1 MIKLQSTSNLKVPAA
16 MVKGKI
22 YDESGEEVKLK
33 KSFKISKKLE
43 PFYTG
48 GDLKLSPDQ
57 NFLFCLCENLVKVV
71 EISTGQAVQCFGN
84 EEDAAI
90 TICGNNDVLF
100 SAHRASLLIKQWKWK
115 GNGEGEP
122 LVRSFK
128 AHPVPVTS
136 MSMDST
142 SSLLGSGATDGVV
155 RVWDIENNYCT
166 HQFKGSKGVVTL
178 LQFHPKK
185 LHLFSS
191 ADDLLIKVWDL
202 ETSTLIHNL
211 KGHVSPVTSLVFPT
225 DTTMISGGRDK
236 VLVTWD
242 ISSGALKETLP
253 VFEVI
258 EGMALCGGRVV
269 TAGDKGVLRA
279 WDKTSNKCVQLQ
291 DTPALKREFV
301 NLVPYKTGVLAVTFD
316 QNILVYNKD
325 LEVEK
330 NLIGYNDEIID
341 IKPAMEG
348 HLALATNSEQ
358 IRIINSE
365 TLATTVLSGHTG
377 TVLSID
383 TNPEHD
389 LLASSSKDNT
399 VIIWKCEDSCY
410 RQVATCTGHT
420 SAVSGVAWSHLPENI
435 FLVSVSSDLTLKLWQ
450 PAKGNI
456 QKLHKTKCVYTV
468 KAHEKDINCV
478 TVSPNDKFIIT
489 GSLDKTA
496 KVWSADKGNL
506 LGVLRGHKRGI
517 WSARF
522 SPVDQCVLT
531 SSGDALIKLWRLSD
545 YSCIR
550 TYEGHSASVLNC
562 QFTSLGRQIV
572 SCCADGL
579 IKLWDTQT
587 SECVTTLDGHT
598 DKCWALMATED
609 SIISGAAD
617 SLLCFW
623 KDVTAEEEEEEIREE
638 QVQCEQQQELR
649 NLLFDGKLAAA
660 FALSLALNMPY
671 KCLGVAQK
679 ILELDDGS
687 SQLRSLIENL
697 QMDQIESLLEYLA
710 TWNTNSKHTI
720 IAQNVLF
727 ALLSSSQSQSFAS
740 NSKLRVH
747 WEALI
752 PYTERH
758 FERLTKLQQQAT
770 FLQYTWDRMKLSE
783 V

>member
-1 MIKLQSTSNLKVPAA
+1 

-22 YDESGEEVKLK
+22 FDDSGTEVKMK
-33 KSFKISKKLE
+33 KSFKIDKKLE

-48 GDLKLSPDQ
+48 GGLHLSPDQ
-57 NFLFCLCENLVKVV
+57 EYLFCHCENLVKVV
-71 EISTGQAVQCFGN
+71 EISTGQAVQCFGD

-90 TICGNNDVLF
+90 TICGNNELLF
-100 SAHRASLLIKQWKWK
+100 TAHRASLLIKQWKWK
-115 GNGEGEP
+115 SSGDEA

-142 SSLLGSGATDGVV
+142 YSLLASGATDSVI

-178 LQFHPKK
+178 LQFHPNK

-191 ADDLLIKVWDL
+191 SDDLLVKIWDL
-202 ETSTLIHNL
+202 ETSTLIHDL
-211 KGHVSPVTSLVFPT
+211 KGHVSPVTSLVFPSET
-225 DTTMISGGRDK
+225 AMISGGRDK
-236 VLVTWD
+236 VLNTWD
-242 ISSGALKETLP
+242 LTSGKLKETLP

-258 EGMALCGGRVV
+258 EGMALCEELVV

-279 WDKTSNKCVQLQ
+279 WDKASNKCVQQQ
-291 DTPALKREFV
+291 DPPALKREFV
-301 NLVPYKTGVLAVTFD
+301 NLISYKSGILAVTFD
-316 QNILVYNKD
+316 QNILIYNKE

-341 IKPAMEG
+341 IKSAFEG

-358 IRIINSE
+358 IRIVNQDS
-365 TLATTVLSGHTG
+365 LATSILSGHSG

-383 TNPEHD
+383 TNPEHN
-389 LLASSSKDNT
+389 LLASSSKDCS
-399 VIIWKCEDSCY
+399 VIIWKCDEGSY
-410 RQVATCTGHT
+410 TQVATLTGHT
-420 SAVSGVAWSHLPENI
+420 SSVSGVAWSHLPENI
-435 FLVSVSSDLTLKLWQ
+435 LLVSVSSDLTLKLWQ
-450 PAKGNI
+450 PAKGNVD
-456 QKLHKTKCVYTV
+456 KLHKTKCVYTI

-496 KVWSADKGNL
+496 KVWSSDKGNL

-517 WSARF
+517 WSVRF

-531 SSGDALIKLWRLSD
+531 SSGDALVKLWRLSD
-545 YSCIR
+545 FSCIR
-550 TYEGHSASVLNC
+550 TYEGHSSSVLNC
-562 QFTSLGRQIV
+562 QFTSYGRQLV

-579 IKLWDTQT
+579 IKVWNTQT
-587 SECVTTLDGHT
+587 SECVTTLDGHA
-598 DKCWALMATED
+598 DKCWALLVTED
-609 SIISGAAD
+609 RIVSGAAD

-623 KDVTAEEEEEEIREE
+623 RDVTAEEEDEEIKEE
-638 QVQCEQQQELR
+638 QFQSEQQQELR

-660 FALSLALNMPY
+660 FSLSLALNMPY

-679 ILELDDGS
+679 ILELDDGTT
-687 SQLRSLIENL
+687 QLRNLIENL

-727 ALLSSSQSQSFAS
+727 ALLSGGQSRSFAS
-740 NSKLRVH
+740 NPKLRVH

-758 FERLTKLQQQAT
+758 FERLTKLQQQST

>member
-1 MIKLQSTSNLKVPAA
+1 
-16 MVKGKI
+16 MVKNKI
-22 YDESGEEVKLK
+22 YDESGDEVKMK
-33 KSFKISKKLE
+33 KSFKIDRKLE

-48 GDLKLSPDQ
+48 GEIALSPDEE
-57 NFLFCLCENLVKVV
+57 FLFCQCENFVKVV
-71 EISTGQAVQCFGN
+71 EIATGQAVCCLGN
-84 EEDAAI
+84 EEDATI
-90 TICGNNDVLF
+90 TICGNNEIIF
-100 SAHRASLLIKQWKWK
+100 TAHRASMLIKQWRWRA
-115 GNGEGEP
+115 GEEER

-142 SSLLGSGATDGVV
+142 SSLLASGATDSVI

-178 LQFHPKK
+178 LQFHPTK

-191 ADDLLIKVWDL
+191 SDDLLIKVWNL
-202 ETSTLIHNL
+202 ETSSLLHNL
-211 KGHVSPVTSLVFPT
+211 KGHVSPVTSLVFLS
-225 DTTMISGGRDK
+225 DTVLVSGGRDK
-236 VLVTWD
+236 VLNTWEL
-242 ISSGALKETLP
+242 SEGKLKETLP
-253 VFEVI
+253 VFEVV
-258 EGMALCGGRVV
+258 EGLSGCQGRLV
-269 TAGDKGVLRA
+269 TAGDRGVLRA
-279 WDKTSNKCVQLQ
+279 WHKSKCVLEQ
-291 DTPALKREFV
+291 DTPSLKREYV
-301 NLVPYKTGVLAVTFD
+301 RLMSYKDGVLAVTFD
-316 QNILVYNKD
+316 QNILIYNKE
-325 LEVEK
+325 LKVEK

-341 IKPAMEG
+341 IKPAFEG
-348 HLALATNSEQ
+348 NLALATNSEQ
-358 IRIINSE
+358 IRIVNTE
-365 TLATTVLSGHTG
+365 TLATCVLSGHTG

-383 TNPEHD
+383 TNLEHG
-389 LLASSSKDNT
+389 LLASSSKDASV
-399 VIIWKCEDSCY
+399 VIWRADAGSYSQI
-410 RQVATCTGHT
+410 ATCTGHT
-420 SAVSGVAWSHLPENI
+420 SAVSGVAWSHLQENI
-435 FLVSVSSDLTLKLWQ
+435 FVVSVSCDLTLKLWQ
-450 PAKGNI
+450 PPKGNVN
-456 QKLHKTKCVYTV
+456 KLHKTKCVYTI

-531 SSGDALIKLWRLSD
+531 TSGDALVKLWRLAD

-550 TYEGHSASVLNC
+550 TYEGHASSVLNC
-562 QFTSLGRQIV
+562 QFTTLGRQIV

-579 IKLWDTQT
+579 IKVWDTQT

-598 DKCWALMATED
+598 DKCWALMVTEEG
-609 SIISGAAD
+609 IVSGAAD

-623 KDVTAEEEEEEIREE
+623 RDVTVEEEEEEIREE
-638 QVQCEQQQELR
+638 ELQSEQQQELR
-649 NLLFDGKLAAA
+649 NLVFNEKYAAA
-660 FALSLALNMPY
+660 FALSLSLNMPY

-679 ILELDDGS
+679 ILELEDGKT
-687 SQLRSLIENL
+687 QLRNLIDNL
-697 QMDQIESLLEYLA
+697 QMDQIESLLAYLA

-727 ALLSSSQSQSFAS
+727 ALLSSGQSQSLAE
-740 NSKLRVH
+740 NPKLRVH

-758 FERLTKLQQQAT
+758 FERLSKLQQQST

-783 V
+783 L